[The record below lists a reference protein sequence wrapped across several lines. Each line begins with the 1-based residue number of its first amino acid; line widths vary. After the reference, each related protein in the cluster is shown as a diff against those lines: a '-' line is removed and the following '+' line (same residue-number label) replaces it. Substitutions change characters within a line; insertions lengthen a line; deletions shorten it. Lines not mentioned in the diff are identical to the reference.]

1 MRILQVEDDPHTA
14 LAVERILQSGGYQ
27 CHTTESGAEAVRLA
41 RDEVFD
47 LILLDIM
54 LPDMD
59 GFEVLRRLQAAE
71 VDIPIVV
78 QTGMVA
84 RMDRDPGL
92 GLPDFLLKPYTRDEL
107 RQRIDQACARG
118 HGPGMTVEAG
128 EDDFDRR
135 GKPRENDTA
144 RRVHPRFRTLKAGRI
159 VSRDGRFSTECLVLN
174 LSKGGAALRP
184 TDFQQLP
191 GAFELHLRSGPRRVC
206 EVCWRHGDK
215 VGVRF
220 LDLGNR
226 RRH

>member
-14 LAVERILQSGGYQ
+14 LAVEQMLRSGGYK
-27 CHTTESGAEAVRLA
+27 CRTTESGAEAVRLA
-41 RDEVFD
+41 RDEAFD

-54 LPDMD
+54 LPDID
-59 GFEVLRRLQAAE
+59 GFEVLRQLQVAE

-78 QTGMVA
+78 QTGMVS

-92 GLPDFLLKPYTRDEL
+92 GLTDFLLKPYTRDEL
-107 RQRIDQACARG
+107 RQRIDQAIARG
-118 HGPGMTVEAG
+118 HGPDTIIGAG
-128 EDDFDRR
+128 EDDYDRR
-135 GKPRENDTA
+135 GEPRENDVA

-159 VSRDGRFSTECLVLN
+159 VSRDGRFATECLVLN

-184 TDFQQLP
+184 AEFQQLP
-191 GAFELHLRSGPRRVC
+191 GAFELHLRSGPRRTC

-226 RRH
+226 RSH